1 MSISQGSILSF
12 FICLLSGAVR
22 RCEIVGGAS
31 RFLVAAHPSNWVWC
45 VAVRLLV
52 VLPDFWWR
60 RTLRMMLYGRTDSH
74 DLIICQGREKVKQN
88 CGSIAQNF
96 CSNSIYRSR
105 VYLSFKSPWP

>member
-12 FICLLSGAVR
+12 FLCLLSGAVR

-31 RFLVAAHPSNWVWC
+31 RFLVAAH
-45 VAVRLLV
+45 
-52 VLPDFWWR
+52 
-60 RTLRMMLYGRTDSH
+60 LRMMLYDGTDSH
-74 DLIICQGREKVKQN
+74 DLRIGQGREKVNQN

-105 VYLSFKSPWP
+105 VYLSFKSPEP